1 MSIHYV
7 VQAKKNPLDPQATL
21 KYHPVSKS
29 LKPLDRD
36 FLINDMVEHTS
47 LTYQEAASGIDYLF
61 EAIPKYLSLGFTV
74 QIGKIGYFRITFK
87 TEGSAT
93 PQEVTPE
100 KIRRKKLVFVCG
112 KEIRHKVNN
121 FAVEKYPEV

>member
-7 VQAKKNPLDPQATL
+7 VQAKRNPLDQQASP

-29 LKPLDRD
+29 IKPLDRD
-36 FLINDMVEHTS
+36 FLISDMVEHTS
-47 LTYQEAASGIDYLF
+47 LTYQEAAAGIDYLF

-74 QIGKIGYFRITFK
+74 QIGKMGYFRISFK
-87 TEGSAT
+87 SEGSNT
-93 PQEVTPE
+93 PQEVTAD

-112 KEIRHKVNN
+112 KEIRNKVNS
-121 FAVEKYPEV
+121 FSVEKFPEL